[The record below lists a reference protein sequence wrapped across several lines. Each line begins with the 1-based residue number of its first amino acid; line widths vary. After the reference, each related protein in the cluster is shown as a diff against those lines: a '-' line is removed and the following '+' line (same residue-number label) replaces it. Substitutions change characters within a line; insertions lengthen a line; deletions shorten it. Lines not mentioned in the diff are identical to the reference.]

1 MARIDG
7 FHLPPEAWREPYVL
21 EGGEARHLLTVLRAR
36 PGTRVRLFD
45 GCGREGLFELI
56 SGRKD
61 VARLAPLEVRNVER
75 PASRLTI
82 ALGFSK
88 AGRRDWLLEKAVEL
102 QVGEIVFWQA
112 AHSQGLLPETVKRTW
127 RETCIAAAKQCGAV
141 WLPEITLLPS
151 GATAVAEA
159 GTEHGSRLL
168 LWEKETKTV
177 LSQDDLAGSVFAVV
191 GPEGGLAEAETRTF
205 LDAGFA
211 SRHLGPSILR
221 LETAALLVM
230 GLHYHARIVK
240 PETS

>member
-7 FHLPPEAWREPYVL
+7 FYLPPEAWREPYTL
-21 EGGEARHLLTVLRAR
+21 EGGEARHLLTVLRVR

-45 GCGREGLFELI
+45 GCGREGFFELV

-61 VARLAPLEVRNVER
+61 VARFAPIDIRNVER
-75 PASRLTI
+75 PTQRLTI

-112 AHSQGLLPETVKRTW
+112 AHSQGRLPETVKRTW

-141 WLPEITLLPS
+141 WLPEITLLSS
-151 GATAVAEA
+151 GAAAVAEA
-159 GTEHGSRLL
+159 GKAHGSRLL
-168 LWEKETKTV
+168 LWEKETETA
-177 LSQDDLAGSVFAVV
+177 LSQDDLAGSVFAVI
-191 GPEGGLAEAETRTF
+191 GPEGGLAEAEARTF
-205 LDAGFA
+205 MDAGFA
-211 SRHLGPSILR
+211 SRHLGTSILR

-230 GLHYHARIVK
+230 GLHYHACIVK

>member
-7 FHLPPEAWREPYVL
+7 FYLPPEAWSDPYVL

-45 GCGREGLFELI
+45 GCGREGFFELV

-61 VARLAPLEVRNVER
+61 VARFAPIEVRNVER
-75 PASRLTI
+75 PAQRLTI

-112 AHSQGLLPETVKRTW
+112 AHSQGRLPETVKRTW
-127 RETCIAAAKQCGAV
+127 RETCIAAAKQCGAA
-141 WLPEITLLPS
+141 WLPELNVVGS
-151 GATAVAEA
+151 GAAAVAGLGE
-159 GTEHGSRLL
+159 GHDSRLL
-168 LWEKETKTV
+168 LWEKETDAP
-177 LSQDDLAGSVFAVV
+177 LSRDDLAGSVFAVI
-191 GPEGGLAEAETRTF
+191 GPEGGLAETEARTF
-205 LDAGFA
+205 VDAGFA
-211 SRHLGPSILR
+211 SRHLGSSTLR

-230 GLHYHARIVK
+230 GLHYHARIARADAA
-240 PETS
+240 